1 MAIPETFRSPK
12 AVTGYVSAA
21 LALGAFALT
30 GWSVHSSGELFPHVI
45 LLIAVTAAFYACEQ
59 FLVDVEFRRQ
69 SHSLTFAGVPLVLGI
84 IELPVHEVVLAR
96 LVGSLVALVLQRVSL
111 EKLSYNLGAYIFEA
125 ALTGTIVQATVAT
138 PGGLQLSDLITVL
151 LIVAAVDQMMASLV
165 LGMIR
170 LHGGRLSNQDIA
182 AVLLTSAMLSA
193 TSTVF
198 AVAMALLLEHG
209 VIGAVL
215 VCLLVAMAI
224 AVYAMYASTTRRH
237 GSLTTVHEFVVDEQL
252 EAKSTEALARFA
264 LTQIRR
270 VLRAAATELV
280 VFDEA
285 VSQEGIDRDLRGQ
298 IMTVDEEDRL
308 TIRTCRGVPLDALRV
323 EALAHGGHTIVK
335 RSTKDPRLRRWLADR
350 DIRDAIVA
358 PISHEGT
365 AFGVIT
371 VTDRLGATSSFNPS
385 DLEMLRILSSH
396 LSVAWQNAKLVE
408 RLGWDATHDGLT
420 KLPNRALLRER
431 IRAQE
436 AVGAHYA
443 VLMMDLDKFKEVN
456 DVLGHAVGDRLL
468 TVVAERLAACV
479 PDDATVA
486 RLGGDEFAVLLANQ
500 HLGDARGAREVATAI
515 VASLV
520 RPVLFDEATLSPEAS
535 IGIAL
540 SVTADVEEHDDVLR
554 RADTAMYAAKSDS
567 QHIALYHCDMDRG
580 RAENLALIADLRAAL
595 DAHREQFAVYY
606 QPKIDLR
613 SGRVVSAEALVR
625 WLHPTLGVVTPNRF
639 IPLAEAT
646 GLISHLATHVL
657 NTATA
662 DCARWHA
669 AGHRLSVAVNLSANN
684 LCSDDVETMV
694 EHALSAAGLP
704 AQRLVLEVTESSV
717 MTDPD
722 KAAGV
727 LTRLAD
733 RGVRISLD
741 DFGTGYS
748 SLAYLQR
755 LPVGELKID
764 RSFVSALAE
773 GTSSY
778 AQALITSVITL
789 GRTLGLELVAEG
801 VETEFQQD
809 LLTDLGCHMG
819 QGYLYSRPVDTA
831 EFAAWLKNSDSSL
844 TLVS

>member
-1 MAIPETFRSPK
+1 M
-12 AVTGYVSAA
+12 
-21 LALGAFALT
+21 
-30 GWSVHSSGELFPHVI
+30 
-45 LLIAVTAAFYACEQ
+45 
-59 FLVDVEFRRQ
+59 
-69 SHSLTFAGVPLVLGI
+69 
-84 IELPVHEVVLAR
+84 
-96 LVGSLVALVLQRVSL
+96 
-111 EKLSYNLGAYIFEA
+111 
-125 ALTGTIVQATVAT
+125 IV
-138 PGGLQLSDLITVL
+138 
-151 LIVAAVDQMMASLV
+151 IVAAVDQVMSCLV
-165 LGMIR
+165 LGVI
-170 LHGGRLSNQDIA
+170 LVHGGRLSQRDIV
-182 AVLLTSAMLSA
+182 AVLLAAAALSA

-198 AVAMALLLEHG
+198 AAAMAVLLEHG
-209 VIGAVL
+209 VVGAVL
-215 VCLLVAMAI
+215 VCVLVAMAI
-224 AVYAMYASTTRRH
+224 GGYAAYAITTRRH

-252 EAKSTEALARFA
+252 ETKSTEALAQFA

-280 VFDEA
+280 VFDEPM
-285 VSQEGIDRDLRGQ
+285 SYGGTERDLRGQ
-298 IMTVDEEDRL
+298 IMTVDEDDRL
-308 TIRTCRGVPLDALRV
+308 TIRSCRGVPLDALRV
-323 EALAHGGHTIVK
+323 EALAHGAHTVVK
-335 RSTKDPRLRRWLADR
+335 RSTKDPRLRRWLAGR
-350 DIRDAIVA
+350 NVRDAIVA
-358 PISHEGT
+358 PICHEGR

-371 VTDRLGATSSFNPS
+371 VTDRLGAASSFNSS

-396 LSVAWQNAKLVE
+396 LSAAWQNAKLVE

-420 KLPNRALLRER
+420 KLPNRALLREH
-431 IRAQE
+431 IHAQE
-436 AVGAHYA
+436 AIGAHYA

-486 RLGGDEFAVLLANQ
+486 RLGGDEFAVLLPNQ
-500 HLGDARGAREVATAI
+500 HLEDARSAREVANAI

-520 RPVLFDEATLSPEAS
+520 RPVVFDEATLSPEAS

-540 SVTADVEEHDDVLR
+540 SISTEAEEHDDVLR
-554 RADTAMYAAKSDS
+554 RADTAMYAAKSDN

-606 QPKIDLR
+606 QPKVDLR
-613 SGRVVSAEALVR
+613 TGRVVSAEALVR

-657 NTATA
+657 NTAAA

-669 AGHRLSVAVNLSANN
+669 AGHRISVAVNLSAGN

-694 EHALSAAGLP
+694 EHALAAAGLP

-727 LTRLAD
+727 LTRLAA
-733 RGVRISLD
+733 RGVCISLD

-764 RSFVSALAE
+764 RSFVSALTE

-789 GRTLGLELVAEG
+789 GRTLGLKLVAEG

-809 LLTDLGCHMG
+809 LLADLGCHVG
-819 QGYLYSRPVDTA
+819 QGYLYSRPVDNA
-831 EFAAWLKNSDSSL
+831 DFAGWLEASDASL
-844 TLVS
+844 FLVS